1 MSASQRSTPSSMA
14 TMAGASKEVP
24 VKACA
29 PAARRAAMGPASS
42 APLGM

>member
-1 MSASQRSTPSSMA
+1 MSAIQRSTPSSMA

-24 VKACA
+24 VNVWA
-29 PAARRAAMGPASS
+29 PAASRAAMGPASS